1 MQLPPLLFFHGNWTF
16 DSESLP
22 LMEVSLNIHT
32 NMKDEWKNKKTLFCV
47 QDKVKQKVE
56 S

>member
-22 LMEVSLNIHT
+22 LIHT
-32 NMKDEWKNKKTLFCV
+32 NMKDEWKNKKTLFCF